1 MSKEAN
7 QPVLTLVPSIPGG
20 MARQYRVQV
29 RDTQAAAHWRLVG
42 NFGNAGQACDRAV
55 ELTLLGQQ
63 ARVVAC
69 RALPTAA

>member
-1 MSKEAN
+1 MSPNAHH
-7 QPVLTLVPSIPGG
+7 PVLTVVPSVPGG

-29 RDTQAAAHWRLVG
+29 RDVQAAPQWRLVG
-42 NFGNAGQACDRAV
+42 NFGNANQACDRAV